1 MVKPPRKKKMVQY
14 IPMII
19 LMGLFAA
26 VGLFWAIRTRQFIT
40 WARKYQGSFNHRPGD
55 AVDDASAIKVST
67 QGSLMLTWGVRLTG
81 IALAAVGGIAIW
93 RIIVGI

>member
-1 MVKPPRKKKMVQY
+1 MVQY

-26 VGLFWAIRTRQFIT
+26 VGIFWAVRTRQFIA

-55 AVDDASAIKVST
+55 AVSETSAVKVGT
-67 QGSLMLTWGVRLTG
+67 QDSVMLTWGIRLTG

>member
-1 MVKPPRKKKMVQY
+1 MVQY

-26 VGLFWAIRTRQFIT
+26 VGLYWAIGTRQFIA
-40 WARKYQGSFNHRPGD
+40 WARKYQVSFNHRPGD
-55 AVDDASAIKVST
+55 AVNDVSAIKVST
-67 QGSLMLTWGVRLTG
+67 QGSLMLTWGVRMTG